1 MPQYKSL
8 YGAEIKDAADEWRGA
23 LGDIIP
29 DKPFA
34 GPDYRKAVKTMESD
48 PRIAEKLM
56 VARRGQL
63 LADGLDAIT
72 ADQQAKKDVL
82 RLRERFGR

>member
-1 MPQYKSL
+1 
-8 YGAEIKDAADEWRGA
+8 
-23 LGDIIP
+23 
-29 DKPFA
+29 
-34 GPDYRKAVKTMESD
+34 MESD